1 MDKMQS
7 FLSQKYEEYHIDT
20 YVSKLESFQYSRDL
34 PLAREYIPF
43 ASFVLYFIV
52 LNSLSWFVRRFQ
64 EKLPFIKKVAT
75 LSKLISIPYN
85 AFMVFNSF
93 VTAILGIY
101 GLYLRGR
108 EHFHLILCEV
118 NGTDLSGILGVACYM
133 YYVSK
138 YIEVVDTFL
147 LAIRGKPLS
156 WLHTYHHAGMFIV
169 VWLFLDTQML
179 PLAYMV
185 ILNSIIHVLMYSYY
199 LCCDLKI
206 RVPWKRLMT
215 TAQIVQLCCAA
226 VIDPAWFYVKY
237 KYNCIGDPKILIIA
251 TAADGVLIALF
262 FNFYYQQYTKNKKA
276 KNDASASKNEK
287 QKSE

>member
-1 MDKMQS
+1 MDKIQS
-7 FLSQKYEEYHIDT
+7 FLSHKYTEYHIDT

-43 ASFVLYFIV
+43 VCFVLYFIILNSLSYLVRKYQDKYSFIKRIAALSKIVSIPYNLFMV
-52 LNSLSWFVRRFQ
+52 LNSL
-64 EKLPFIKKVAT
+64 IT
-75 LSKLISIPYN
+75 
-85 AFMVFNSF
+85 AF
-93 VTAILGIY
+93 LGIY

-118 NGTDLSGILGVACYM
+118 NGSDLYGILGVACYM

-147 LAIRGKPLS
+147 LAVRGKPLS

-169 VWLFLDTQML
+169 VWLFLDSQML

-185 ILNSIIHVLMYSYY
+185 ILNSIIHVLMYLYY
-199 LCCDLKI
+199 LLCDLKI
-206 RVPWKRLMT
+206 RVRWKKLMT
-215 TAQIVQLCCAA
+215 TMQIVQLCCAA
-226 VIDPAWFYVKY
+226 VIDPAWFYVKW
-237 KYNCIGDPKILIIA
+237 KYQCVGDAKILIIA

-262 FNFYYQQYTKNKKA
+262 FNFYYQQYTKNKKL
-276 KNDASASKNEK
+276 ASKNEK
-287 QKSE
+287 PKNE